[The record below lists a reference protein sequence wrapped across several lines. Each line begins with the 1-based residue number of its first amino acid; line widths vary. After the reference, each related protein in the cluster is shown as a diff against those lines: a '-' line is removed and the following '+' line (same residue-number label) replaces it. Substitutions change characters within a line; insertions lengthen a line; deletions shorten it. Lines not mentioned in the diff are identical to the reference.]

1 MVQIVRIIF
10 LLLLMP
16 VLASAQ
22 DLYRLTG
29 KEVDEPKNEFLP
41 LSGNY
46 KDSTYIMRI
55 LYPDYTPLKRKAARK
70 YRKKIKRENI
80 ILPETPT
87 IGYDIFVDRKETV
100 LRASFNPIVERDGK
114 LFEVT
119 DYVPQWSVSSRNS
132 GTSQNAARSATRASS
147 LTTTASSY
155 SSSSVLASGAW
166 AKIRVSESGI
176 CRLTSDVVS
185 QAGFSDISKVRIY
198 GFGGALVPEQLT
210 QEWIAGHDDLPE
222 IAVCPKDGQLYFYAY
237 GPVSYT
243 GNTVT
248 TRTRNPY
255 SDYGYYFITQT
266 DGPRKECS
274 EAELLS
280 IAAAD
285 GVAYHDLYERD
296 GFAWHE
302 MGRELVDAETLSA
315 GRSKTIEFS
324 IPDNPGEITITAVL
338 TASTVTGYT
347 ISANGASKSGS
358 IKTSSDEQ
366 VAMFE
371 TATFKCSG
379 SGTLPVT
386 VSCNS
391 GGPIRIDYILATFSN
406 PKSYALS
413 NGLPAAEFVEN
424 VSNQNHH
431 ADGVVDYVIIIPTS
445 KKLYAQA
452 KRLGEL
458 HASHD
463 GMSYRIV
470 PANELY
476 NEFSSGTPDV
486 SAYRRYLKM
495 FYDRSSDGGV
505 KNVLLLGDCMWDN
518 RMKTMADKYSVDDYL
533 LVYETYNSYDKTR
546 AVPIDDFIAILQDGM
561 TVHADGIVQTNM
573 QMDCG
578 VGRIPVTTDTEAK
591 YVVDKIVDYVE
602 KSPAGSWQNGI
613 TFIGDDGDEN
623 SHMKFIN
630 DLADEMIARGGY
642 NVKKIMTDSYVMKK
656 TSTGNRYPVVETL
669 IKQLQNDGQLIINY
683 GGHGSWTQLS
693 HERILSLDDVKNFKG
708 ENYSLWIMAACET
721 MPYDYSHSTLGEQL
735 LLNKDGGA
743 IASYGAARAV
753 YETYNSKIDKYMMDN
768 LFAYDGNGKPYT
780 LGEVQR
786 QAKNLMIKKG
796 ADMTVNKHHY
806 ALLGDPAVSLAIP
819 TYNIKVDKI
828 DGVAAGNPIQT
839 KALSTVTVEGHVETL
854 DGQAATGFS
863 GKLNSVVK
871 DAKQTIVCRGQASDS
886 DTRFQYEDYDSNI
899 FTGSTTVAGGQFSFT
914 FRVPKDIYDEETNG
928 LMVLYALDENN
939 KVSAN
944 GHDTSIYPYG
954 QEAAVNDSIGPAIHS
969 YLNTPSF
976 VNGGNV
982 GRTPFFVAEIND
994 ADGINV
1000 AESSLGHYM
1009 ELIVDGSA
1017 EMTYNLNDNF
1027 TFDADSYT
1035 SGSTW
1040 YVLPN
1045 LSLGKHSLTFRAW
1058 DVLNNTSQVSL
1069 DFNVVK
1075 GFEPTIADVFV
1086 APNPAKMG
1094 ENVTFYV
1101 THDLQGSEAEVN
1113 IEIIDMTGRIVGQLQ
1128 WNDVFSP
1135 TKPTTSYKWTAS
1147 GLSQGMYL
1155 YRVRLS
1161 CDKSKYVSKTK
1172 KLLIGY

>member
-1 MVQIVRIIF
+1 MVQIIRIIF

-16 VLASAQ
+16 VMVSAQ
-22 DLYRLTG
+22 DLYKLASR
-29 KEVDEPKNEFLP
+29 EIDEPKNEFLP

-46 KDSTYIMRI
+46 KDSTYTMRI

-70 YRKKIKRENI
+70 YRQKIKRENI
-80 ILPETPT
+80 ILPESPT
-87 IGYDIFVDRKETV
+87 VSYDIFVDRKEAV
-100 LRASFNPIVERDGK
+100 LRASFNPIVERDGR
-114 LFEVT
+114 LYEVT
-119 DYVPQWSVSSRNS
+119 DYIPQWSAASSNS
-132 GTSQNAARSATRASS
+132 DASQNAARSATRASA

-155 SSSSVLASGAW
+155 SPSSVLASGTW
-166 AKIRVSESGI
+166 AKIRVSETGI
-176 CRLTSDVVS
+176 CRLTPDVVS
-185 QAGFSDISKVRIY
+185 QAGFSDISKVKVY

-210 QEWIAGHDDLPE
+210 QDWIASHDDLPE
-222 IAVCPKDGQLYFYAY
+222 VAVCPKDGQLYFYAY
-237 GPVSYT
+237 GPVSYSD
-243 GNTVT
+243 NSVT

-266 DGPRKECS
+266 DGARKECS

-280 IAAAD
+280 SAAAN
-285 GVAYHDLYERD
+285 GAAYHDLYEND
-296 GFAWHE
+296 SFAWHE
-302 MGRELVDAETLSA
+302 MGRELVEAEELPTGKAKIVNLSVPENA
-315 GRSKTIEFS
+315 GTI
-324 IPDNPGEITITAVL
+324 TVTAVL
-338 TASTVTGYT
+338 TATSAGYT
-347 ISANGASKSGS
+347 VSAGEASKSGN
-358 IKTSSDEQ
+358 IKTSSDEH
-366 VAMFE
+366 VTMFT
-371 TATFKCSG
+371 TATLECSG

-386 VSCNS
+386 VACKS

-406 PKSYALS
+406 PKSYALGS
-413 NGLPAAEFVEN
+413 HLPAAEYVEN

-431 ADGVVDYVIIIPTS
+431 ADEVVDYVIIIPTS

-458 HASHD
+458 HATHD
-463 GMSYRIV
+463 GMTYRIV

-495 FYDRSSDGGV
+495 FYDKSSDGGV
-505 KNVLLLGDCMWDN
+505 KNVLLLGDCIWDN
-518 RMKTMADKYSVDDYL
+518 RMKVYSSDYSVDDYL

-561 TVHADGIVQTNM
+561 TVNADGIVQTNM

-578 VGRIPVTTDTEAK
+578 VGRIPVTTDAEAK
-591 YVVDKIVDYVE
+591 QVVDKIVDYVE
-602 KSPAGSWQNGI
+602 KSPSGSWQNGI

-642 NVKKIMTDSYVMKK
+642 DVTKIMADAYVIKK

-693 HERILSLDDVKNFKG
+693 HENIVTLSDVKKFRG
-708 ENYSLWIMAACET
+708 ENYSMWIMAACET
-721 MPYDYSHSTLGEQL
+721 MPYDYSHSTFGEEL

-753 YETYNSKIDKYMMDN
+753 YETYNSRIDKYMMDN
-768 LFAYDGNGKPYT
+768 LFAYDSNGKPLT

-786 QAKNLMIKKG
+786 RAKNQLVTTG
-796 ADMTVNKHHY
+796 FDLTVNKHHY
-806 ALLGDPAVSLAIP
+806 ALLGDPAMSLAIP
-819 TYNIKVDKI
+819 TYNVKVDKI
-828 DGVAAGNPIQT
+828 NGIAAGNPIQT
-839 KALSTVTVEGHVETL
+839 KALSIVTVEGHIETR
-854 DGQAATGFS
+854 DGQAVTGFN
-863 GKLNSVVK
+863 GKLHSTVK
-871 DAKQTIVCRGQASDS
+871 DAKQTITCRGQAADS
-886 DTRFQYEDYDSNI
+886 DTRFQYDDYDSNI
-899 FTGSTTVAGGQFSFT
+899 FIGSSTVTGGQFSFT
-914 FRVPKDIYDEETNG
+914 FRVPKDIYDENTNG
-928 LMVLYALDENN
+928 LMVLYAYDENN

-944 GHDTSIYPYG
+944 GHDTSMYPNG
-954 QEAAVNDSIGPAIHS
+954 IEAAVNDSIGPAIHS

-982 GRTPFFVAEIND
+982 GRTPFFMAEIND

-1027 TFDADSYT
+1027 TFADDSYT

-1040 YVLPN
+1040 FVLPN

-1058 DVLNNTSQVSL
+1058 DVLNNSSQVSL

-1075 GFEPTIADVFV
+1075 GFEPTIADVMV
-1086 APNPAKMG
+1086 SPNPAKMG
-1094 ENVTFYV
+1094 ESVTFYV

-1113 IEIIDMTGRIVGQLQ
+1113 IDIIDMTGRIVGQLQ
-1128 WNDVFSP
+1128 WSDTFSA
-1135 TKPTTSYKWTAS
+1135 TKPTTYYKWSAT

-1155 YRVRLS
+1155 YRVRIS

>member
-1 MVQIVRIIF
+1 MVQIIRIIF

-16 VLASAQ
+16 VMVSAQ
-22 DLYRLTG
+22 DLYKLASR
-29 KEVDEPKNEFLP
+29 EIDEPKNEFLP

-46 KDSTYIMRI
+46 KDSTYTMRI

-70 YRKKIKRENI
+70 YRQKIQRENI
-80 ILPETPT
+80 ILPESPT
-87 IGYDIFVDRKETV
+87 VSYDIFVDRKEAV
-100 LRASFNPIVERDGK
+100 LRASFNPIVERDGR
-114 LFEVT
+114 LYEVT
-119 DYVPQWSVSSRNS
+119 DYIPQWAVASRNS
-132 GTSQNAARSATRASS
+132 GVSQNAARSATRASA
-147 LTTTASSY
+147 LTTAASSY
-155 SSSSVLASGAW
+155 SPSSVLASGTW
-166 AKIRVSESGI
+166 AKIRVSETGI
-176 CRLTSDVVS
+176 CRLTPDVVS
-185 QAGFSDISKVRIY
+185 QAGFSDISKVKVY

-210 QEWIAGHDDLPE
+210 QEWIASHDDLPE
-222 IAVCPKDGQLYFYAY
+222 VAVCPKDGQLYFYAY
-237 GPVSYT
+237 GPVSYSD
-243 GNTVT
+243 NSVT
-248 TRTRNPY
+248 ARTRNPY

-266 DGPRKECS
+266 DGARKECS

-280 IAAAD
+280 SAAAN
-285 GVAYHDLYERD
+285 GAAYHDLYEND
-296 GFAWHE
+296 SFAWHE
-302 MGRELVDAETLSA
+302 MGRELVEAEELPTGKAKIVNLSVPENA
-315 GRSKTIEFS
+315 GTI
-324 IPDNPGEITITAVL
+324 TVTAVL
-338 TASTVTGYT
+338 TATSAGYT
-347 ISANGASKSGS
+347 VSAGEASKSGN
-358 IKTSSDEQ
+358 IKTSSDEH
-366 VAMFE
+366 VTMFT
-371 TATFKCSG
+371 TATLECSG

-386 VSCNS
+386 VACKS

-406 PKSYALS
+406 PKSYALGS
-413 NGLPAAEFVEN
+413 HLPAAEYVEN

-431 ADGVVDYVIIIPTS
+431 ADEVVDYVIIIPTS

-458 HASHD
+458 HATHD
-463 GMSYRIV
+463 GMTYRIV

-495 FYDRSSDGGV
+495 FYDKSSDGGV
-505 KNVLLLGDCMWDN
+505 KNVLLLGDCIWDN
-518 RMKTMADKYSVDDYL
+518 RMKVYSSDYSVDDYL

-561 TVHADGIVQTNM
+561 TVNADGIVQTNM

-578 VGRIPVTTDTEAK
+578 VGRIPVITDAEAK
-591 YVVDKIVDYVE
+591 QVVDKIVDYVE
-602 KSPAGSWQNGI
+602 KSPSGSWQNGI

-642 NVKKIMTDSYVMKK
+642 DVTKIMADAYVIKK
-656 TSTGNRYPVVETL
+656 TSTGNRYPVVEAL

-693 HERILSLDDVKNFKG
+693 HENIVTLSDVKKFRG
-708 ENYSLWIMAACET
+708 ENYSMWIMAACET
-721 MPYDYSHSTLGEQL
+721 MPYDYSHSTFGEEL

-753 YETYNSKIDKYMMDN
+753 YETYNSRIDKYMMDN
-768 LFAYDGNGKPYT
+768 LFAYDSNGKPLT

-786 QAKNLMIKKG
+786 RAKNQLVTTG
-796 ADMTVNKHHY
+796 ADLTVNKHHY
-806 ALLGDPAVSLAIP
+806 ALLGDPAMSLAIP
-819 TYNIKVDKI
+819 TYNVKVDKI
-828 DGVAAGNPIQT
+828 NGIAAGNPIQT
-839 KALSTVTVEGHVETL
+839 KALSTVTVEGHIETR
-854 DGQAATGFS
+854 DGQAVTGFN
-863 GKLNSVVK
+863 GKLHSIVK
-871 DAKQTIVCRGQASDS
+871 DAKQTIVCRGQTDA
-886 DTRFQYEDYDSNI
+886 DTRFQYDDYDSNI
-899 FTGSTTVAGGQFSFT
+899 FIGSSTVTGGQFSFT
-914 FRVPKDIYDEETNG
+914 FRVPKDIYDENTNG
-928 LMVLYALDENN
+928 LMVLYAYDENN

-944 GHDTSIYPYG
+944 GHDTSMYPNG
-954 QEAAVNDSIGPAIHS
+954 IEAAVNDSIGPAIHS

-982 GRTPFFVAEIND
+982 GRTPFFMAEIND

-1027 TFDADSYT
+1027 TFADDSYT

-1040 YVLPN
+1040 FVLPN

-1058 DVLNNTSQVSL
+1058 DVLNNSSQVSL

-1075 GFEPTIADVFV
+1075 GFEPTIADVMV
-1086 APNPAKMG
+1086 SPNPAKMG
-1094 ENVTFYV
+1094 ESVTFYV

-1113 IEIIDMTGRIVGQLQ
+1113 IDIIDMTGRIVGQLQ
-1128 WNDVFSP
+1128 WSDTFSA
-1135 TKPTTSYKWTAS
+1135 TKPTTYYKWSAT

-1155 YRVRLS
+1155 YRVRIS

>member
-1 MVQIVRIIF
+1 M
-10 LLLLMP
+10 LLMP
-16 VLASAQ
+16 VMVSAQ
-22 DLYRLTG
+22 DLYKLAS
-29 KEVDEPKNEFLP
+29 KEIDEPKNEFLP

-46 KDSTYIMRI
+46 RDSLYTMRI
-55 LYPDYTPLKRKAARK
+55 LYPDYSPLKRKAARK
-70 YRKKIKRENI
+70 YRKKMKRGNI
-80 ILPETPT
+80 LLPESPT
-87 IGYDIFVDRKETV
+87 VGYDIFTDRKEPV
-100 LRASFNPIVERDGK
+100 LRASFNPIVERDGR
-114 LFEVT
+114 LYEVT
-119 DYVPQWSVSSRNS
+119 DYIPQWSVALRNS
-132 GTSQNAARSATRASS
+132 EASQSAARSATRAST
-147 LTTTASSY
+147 LTTAVSSY
-155 SSSSVLASGAW
+155 SSSSVLASGTW
-166 AKIRVSESGI
+166 AKIRVSETGI
-176 CRLTSDVVS
+176 CRLTSDVIS
-185 QAGFSDISKVRIY
+185 QAGFSDISKVKVY

-210 QEWIAGHDDLPE
+210 QEWIAAHDDLPE
-222 IAVCPKDGQLYFYAY
+222 VAVCPKDGQLYFYAY

-243 GNTVT
+243 DNAVK

-266 DGPRKECS
+266 DGARKECS

-280 IAAAD
+280 NAAANS
-285 GVAYHDLYERD
+285 VAYHDLYEND

-302 MGRELVDAETLSA
+302 MGRELVEAETLSA
-315 GRSKTIEFS
+315 GESKTVNLS
-324 IPDNPGEITITAVL
+324 IPDSPGEITVTAVL
-338 TASTVTGYT
+338 TSKNASFTV
-347 ISANGASKSGS
+347 SANGASKSGN
-358 IKTSSDEQ
+358 IRTYTDEH
-366 VAMFE
+366 VTMFE
-371 TATFKCSG
+371 TATFKCNG

-386 VSCNS
+386 VACNS
-391 GGPIRIDYILATFSN
+391 GGPLRIDYILATFDN
-406 PKSYALS
+406 PKYYALS
-413 NGLPAAEFVEN
+413 SSLPAAEYVEN

-431 ADGVVDYVIIIPTS
+431 ADEVVDYVIIIPTS

-452 KRLGEL
+452 KRLGDL

-463 GMSYRIV
+463 GMTYRIV

-495 FYDRSSDGGV
+495 FYDRSNDGGV

-518 RMKTMADKYSVDDYL
+518 RMKTLAGQYSPDDFL

-546 AVPIDDFIAILQDGM
+546 SVPIDDFIAILQDGM
-561 TVHADGIVQTNM
+561 TVHADGIMQTNM

-578 VGRIPVTTDTEAK
+578 VGRIPVTTDAEAK
-591 YVVDKIVDYVE
+591 FVVDKIVDYVE
-602 KSPAGSWQNGI
+602 KSPSGNWQNGI

-642 NVKKIMTDSYVMKK
+642 DVTKIMSDAYIMKK
-656 TSTGNRYPVVETL
+656 TATGNRYPVVESL
-669 IKQLQNDGQLIINY
+669 IKQLQNDGQLLINY

-693 HERILSLDDVKNFKG
+693 HENIVTLDEVKSFKG
-708 ENYSLWIMAACET
+708 ENYSMWIMAACET

-735 LLNKDGGA
+735 LLNKNGGS

-753 YETYNSKIDKYMMDN
+753 YESYNAKIDKYMMEN
-768 LFAYDGNGKPYT
+768 LFAYDVNGKPFT

-786 QAKNLMIKKG
+786 LAKNQMVKSS
-796 ADMTVNKHHY
+796 ADLTVNKHHY
-806 ALLGDPAVSLAIP
+806 ALLGDPAMTLAIP
-819 TYNIKVDKI
+819 TCDVKVDKI
-828 DGVAAGNPIQT
+828 NGIATGNMIQT
-839 KALSTVTVEGHVETL
+839 KALSTVTVEGHIETR
-854 DGQAATGFS
+854 DGQTATNFN
-863 GKLNSVVK
+863 GKLNSTVK
-871 DAKQTIVCRGQASDS
+871 DAKQTIVCRGQADDS
-886 DTRFQYEDYDSNI
+886 ETRFQYEDYDSNI
-899 FTGSTTVAGGQFSFT
+899 FSGTTTVTGGQFSFT
-914 FRVPKDIYDEETNG
+914 FRVPKDIYDENANG
-928 LMVLYALDENN
+928 LIVLYAFDENN

-944 GHDTSIYPYG
+944 GHDTSMYPYG
-954 QEAAVNDSIGPAIHS
+954 MAEAVNDSIGPAIHS

-976 VNGGNV
+976 VNGGSV

-1040 YVLPN
+1040 FVLPN

-1086 APNPAKMG
+1086 SPNPAKMG
-1094 ENVTFYV
+1094 ENITFYV

-1113 IEIIDMTGRIVGQLQ
+1113 IDIIDMTGRIVGQLQ
-1128 WNDVFSP
+1128 WNDTFSA
-1135 TKPTTSYKWTAS
+1135 TKPTTYYKWTAS
-1147 GLSQGMYL
+1147 GISQGMYL

>member
-1 MVQIVRIIF
+1 
-10 LLLLMP
+10 MP
-16 VLASAQ
+16 VMVSAQ
-22 DLYRLTG
+22 DLYKLAS
-29 KEVDEPKNEFLP
+29 KEMDEPKNEFLP

-46 KDSTYIMRI
+46 KDSVYTMRI
-55 LYPDYTPLKRKAARK
+55 LYPDYTPLSRKFARK

-80 ILPETPT
+80 ILPERPAV
-87 IGYDIFVDRKETV
+87 GYEFFTDRKESV
-100 LRASFNPIVERDGK
+100 LRASFNPIVERDGR
-114 LFEVT
+114 LYEVT
-119 DYVPQWSVSSRNS
+119 DYIPQWSVATRNS
-132 GTSQNAARSATRASS
+132 DASQNAARSATRASA

-155 SSSSVLASGAW
+155 SSSSVLASGTW
-166 AKIRVSESGI
+166 AKIRVSETGI
-176 CRLTSDVVS
+176 CRLTSDVIS
-185 QAGFSDISKVRIY
+185 QAGFSDISKVKIY

-210 QEWIAGHDDLPE
+210 QEWIAEHDDLPE
-222 IAVCPKDGQLYFYAY
+222 VAVCPKDGQLYFYAY

-243 GNTVT
+243 DNTTT

-266 DGPRKECS
+266 DGARKECS

-280 IAAAD
+280 SAAAN
-285 GVAYHDLYERD
+285 GAAYHALYESD

-302 MGRELVDAETLSA
+302 MGRELVEAETITA
-315 GRSKTIEFS
+315 GTSKTVNLS
-324 IPDNPGEITITAVL
+324 IPDSPGTVTVTAVL
-338 TASTVTGYT
+338 TATSAGYT
-347 ISANGASKSGS
+347 VSVGEASKSGN
-358 IKTSSDEQ
+358 IKTSSSEH
-366 VAMFE
+366 VTMFT
-371 TATFKCSG
+371 TATFTCSG

-386 VSCNS
+386 VECRN

-406 PKSYALS
+406 PKSYAL
-413 NGLPAAEFVEN
+413 NGSLPAAEYVGN
-424 VSNQNHH
+424 VANQNHH
-431 ADGVVDYVIIIPTS
+431 ADEAVDYVIIIPTS
-445 KKLYAQA
+445 KKLYNQA
-452 KRLGEL
+452 KRLGDL
-458 HASHD
+458 HATHD
-463 GMSYRIV
+463 GMTYRIV

-495 FYDRSSDGGV
+495 FYDKSSDGGV

-518 RMKTMADKYSVDDYL
+518 RMKTITGDYSVDDYL

-546 AVPIDDFIAILQDGM
+546 AVPIDDFVAILQDGM
-561 TVHADGIVQTNM
+561 TVNADGIVQTNM

-578 VGRIPVTTDTEAK
+578 VGRIPVTADAEAK
-591 YVVDKIVDYVE
+591 QVVDKIVDYVE
-602 KSPAGSWQNGI
+602 KSPSGSWQNGI

-642 NVKKIMTDSYVMKK
+642 NVTKIMADAYVMKK

-669 IKQLQNDGQLIINY
+669 IKQLQNDGQLIMNY

-693 HERILSLDDVKNFKG
+693 HESIVTLSDVKKFRG

-721 MPYDYSHSTLGEQL
+721 MPYDYTHTTLGEEL

-753 YETYNSKIDKYMMDN
+753 YETYNSKIDKYMMEN
-768 LFAYDGNGKPYT
+768 LFAYDDSGKPLT

-786 QAKNLMIKKG
+786 RAKNQLVKTG
-796 ADMTVNKHHY
+796 ADFTVNKHHY
-806 ALLGDPAVSLAIP
+806 ALLGDPAMSLAIP
-819 TYNIKVDKI
+819 TYNVKVDKI
-828 DGVAAGNPIQT
+828 NGIAAGNPIQT
-839 KALSTVTVEGHVETL
+839 KALSTVTVEGHIETRG
-854 DGQAATGFS
+854 GQMATDFN
-863 GKLNSVVK
+863 GKLHSTVK
-871 DAKQTIVCRGQASDS
+871 DAKQTIVCRGQTDA
-886 DTRFQYEDYDSNI
+886 DTRFQYDDYDSNI
-899 FTGSTTVAGGQFSFT
+899 FMGTTTVTGGQFRFT
-914 FRVPKDIYDEETNG
+914 FRVPKDIYDENTNG
-928 LMVLYALDENN
+928 LMVLHALDENR

-944 GHDTSIYPYG
+944 GHDTSMYPNG
-954 QEAAVNDSIGPAIHS
+954 IEAAVNDSIGPAIHS

-976 VNGGNV
+976 TNGGNV

-1027 TFDADSYT
+1027 TFADDSYT

-1045 LSLGKHSLTFRAW
+1045 LSLGKHTLTFRAW
-1058 DVLNNTSQVSL
+1058 DVLNNSSQVSL

-1075 GFEPTIADVFV
+1075 GFEPTIADVMV
-1086 APNPAKMG
+1086 SPNPAKTG
-1094 ENVTFYV
+1094 ESVTFYV

-1113 IEIIDMTGRIVGQLQ
+1113 VDIIDMTGRIVGQLQ
-1128 WNDVFSP
+1128 WSDTFSA

-1155 YRVRLS
+1155 YRVRIS
-1161 CDKSKYVSKTK
+1161 CDKSRYVSKTK

>member
-1 MVQIVRIIF
+1 
-10 LLLLMP
+10 MP
-16 VLASAQ
+16 VMVSAQ
-22 DLYRLTG
+22 ELYRLTSR
-29 KEVDEPKNEFLP
+29 EIDEPKNEFLP

-46 KDSTYIMRI
+46 NDSTYTMRI
-55 LYPDYTPLKRKAARK
+55 LYPDYTPLKRKVARK
-70 YRKKIKRENI
+70 YRKKIARENI
-80 ILPETPT
+80 ILPESPT
-87 IGYDIFVDRKETV
+87 VSYDIFVDRKEPV

-114 LFEVT
+114 LYEVT
-119 DYVPQWSVSSRNS
+119 DYIPQWSVASRNS
-132 GTSQNAARSATRASS
+132 GVSQNAARSATRASV
-147 LTTTASSY
+147 LTTAASSY
-155 SSSSVLASGAW
+155 SSSSVLASGTW
-166 AKIRVSESGI
+166 AKIRVSETGI
-176 CRLTSDVVS
+176 CRLTSDVIS
-185 QAGFSDISKVRIY
+185 QAGFSDISKVKVY

-210 QEWIAGHDDLPE
+210 QEWIAAHDDLPE
-222 IAVCPKDGQLYFYAY
+222 VAVCPKDGQLYFYAY

-243 GNTVT
+243 DNAAK

-266 DGPRKECS
+266 DGARKECS
-274 EAELLS
+274 EAELLNS
-280 IAAAD
+280 AAANSS
-285 GVAYHDLYERD
+285 AYHDLYEVD

-302 MGRELVDAETLSA
+302 MGRELVGSETLSA
-315 GRSKTIEFS
+315 GSSKTINLS
-324 IPDNPGEITITAVL
+324 VPDNAGTVTITAVL
-338 TASTVTGYT
+338 TAT
-347 ISANGASKSGS
+347 SASYNVSAGDASKSGN
-358 IKTSSDEQ
+358 IKTSSDEH
-366 VAMFE
+366 VTMFE
-371 TATFKCSG
+371 TVTFTCNA

-386 VSCNS
+386 VACNS
-391 GGPIRIDYILATFSN
+391 GGPIRIDYVLATFSN
-406 PKSYALS
+406 PKSY
-413 NGLPAAEFVEN
+413 GLGNSVPAAEYVEN

-431 ADGVVDYVIIIPTS
+431 ADEAVDYVIIIPTS
-445 KKLYAQA
+445 KKLYNQA
-452 KRLGEL
+452 KRLGDL

-463 GMSYRIV
+463 GMTYRIV

-505 KNVLLLGDCMWDN
+505 KNVLLFGDCIWDN
-518 RMKTMADKYSVDDYL
+518 RMKVFSGEYSVDDLL

-546 AVPIDDFIAILQDGM
+546 AVPIDDFVAILQDGM

-578 VGRIPVTTDTEAK
+578 VGRIPVTTDAAAK

-602 KSPAGSWQNGI
+602 NSPSGSWQNGV

-623 SHMKFIN
+623 SHMRFIN

-642 NVKKIMTDSYVMKK
+642 NVTKIMADAYVMKK
-656 TSTGNRYPVVETL
+656 TSTGNRYPAVETL
-669 IKQLQNDGQLIINY
+669 IKKLQNDGQLVMNY

-693 HERILSLDDVKNFKG
+693 HERILTLDDVKKFKG

-721 MPYDYSHSTLGEQL
+721 MPYDYSHSTFGEQL

-753 YETYNSKIDKYMMDN
+753 YETYNAKIDKYMMDN
-768 LFAYDGNGKPYT
+768 LFAYDGSGKPLT
-780 LGEVQR
+780 LGEAQR
-786 QAKNLMIKKG
+786 IAKNQMVKTG
-796 ADMTVNKHHY
+796 ADFTVNKHHY
-806 ALLGDPAVSLAIP
+806 ALLGDPAMSLAIP
-819 TYNIKVDKI
+819 TRSVKVDKI
-828 DGVAAGNPIQT
+828 NGIAAGNKIQT
-839 KALSTVTVEGHVETL
+839 KALSTVTVEGHIETR
-854 DGQAATGFS
+854 DGQVASDFN
-863 GKLNSVVK
+863 GKLHSTVK
-871 DAKQTIVCRGQASDS
+871 DAKQTIVCRGQAADS
-886 DTRFQYEDYDSNI
+886 DTRFQYDDYDSDI
-899 FTGSTTVAGGQFSFT
+899 FMGSTTVTGGQFRFT
-914 FRVPKDIYDEETNG
+914 FRVPKDIYDEDANG
-928 LMVLYALDENN
+928 LMVLYALDENS

-944 GHDTSIYPYG
+944 GHDTSMYPNG
-954 QEAAVNDSIGPAIHS
+954 IESAVNDSIGPAIHS
-969 YLNTPSF
+969 YLNAPSF

-982 GRTPFFVAEIND
+982 GRTPFFMAEIND

-1009 ELIVDGSA
+1009 ELIVDGNA

-1040 YVLPN
+1040 FVLPN

-1086 APNPAKMG
+1086 SPNPAKTG
-1094 ENVTFYV
+1094 ESVTFYV

-1113 IEIIDMTGRIVGQLQ
+1113 IDIIDMTGRIVGQLQ
-1128 WNDVFSP
+1128 WSDTFSA
-1135 TKPTTSYKWTAS
+1135 TKPTTSYRWTAS

-1155 YRVRLS
+1155 YRVRIS